1 MTNIK
6 AYLFSFVLKTVFTIL
21 LWSHRKYL
29 SWIVFVLSIARDFFF
44 DSFFFLLRIF
54 TITLKITFKSNN
66 KNDNY
71 INKLL
76 SLPLLKHTH
85 AHTHTRTHTH
95 PHTNINNNSNNSNNN
110 KKGNTNLLP
119 QGISTPTYSRQR
131 PQRQQSR
138 KESINC
144 CRRDLYTRGCRD
156 PRTTSFAGK
165 MFLLVVAFHGRRA
178 T

>member
-29 SWIVFVLSIARDFFF
+29 SWIVFVLSIARDLFF

-85 AHTHTRTHTH
+85 AHAHTHSHAHTRT
-95 PHTNINNNSNNSNNN
+95 HTNINNNSNNNNN
-110 KKGNTNLLP
+110 NNTKKGNTNLLP
-119 QGISTPTYSRQR
+119 QGINTPTYSRQR

-156 PRTTSFAGK
+156 T
-165 MFLLVVAFHGRRA
+165 
-178 T
+178 